1 MFLKSNKR
9 KARVLAA
16 LVWGTAANA
25 LAAPVFA
32 RVDQPPE
39 NQAAIKDLAKPLKT
53 KLPAI
58 TDKRPPRYIKELEEA
73 QSQKQLGN
81 LPVKAVEVP
90 LPGDLSPGMSLP
102 RINPDGAQSNAPD
115 VTDTGWQD
123 QASVDIKR
131 PTLKAL
137 ISVQENLNPFTLDAQ
152 YIERVNLGDV
162 LNEAIEENLSIESNY
177 AGLKT
182 QQYRYLS
189 AASKFLPDIKS
200 GYNLIGIKGSLPG
213 ALLGGGNGTVS
224 LPSSFQI
231 LNVGFSQN
239 LYQGGQVL
247 FGTLEQRHRYRAAR
261 AQLKGNVN
269 DVLLETSRRYY
280 DLLLNEALLEIR
292 TRAVEISEEQVRLN
306 QAQERSGTATG
317 LDVLQ
322 SQAQLASDQQNL
334 VDQQST
340 RRQSSLQLASFINSS
355 LSQDLVSA
363 EDELKKKRLVPRLTP
378 ITHLLKTAIDNRPEL
393 KQYEELRIATRRAIV
408 TAAAPLQPRSAL
420 AGTIYGIGAGGSDL
434 TPLYNLSFTVNWNLG
449 KLGTTDL
456 ANIQA
461 AKWEARQAAIRAKQ
475 AFTDVFQQVR
485 TAFDQSLAADKRIE
499 HASAQIVAAE
509 EELRIATKRMQAGIG
524 LNIDVLNAQRD
535 RTQACINK
543 ARALVDF
550 NVAQAQLLHDVG
562 LISVGGLTTGV
573 KF

>member
-1 MFLKSNKR
+1 MFLKSNR
-9 KARVLAA
+9 RQVRVLTA
-16 LVWGTAANA
+16 LLWSAWANNLVTPA
-25 LAAPVFA
+25 FA
-32 RVDQPPE
+32 QTVSPPE
-39 NQAAIKDLAKPLKT
+39 NQAAIKDIAKPLKT

-58 TDKRPPRYIKELEEA
+58 TDKRPPRYIQELQEA

-90 LPGDLSPGMSLP
+90 QPGELSAGMSLP
-102 RINPDGAQSNAPD
+102 RINPEGTALSAPD
-115 VTDTGWQD
+115 VTDPNWQD

-152 YIERVNLGDV
+152 YIERVDLGDV
-162 LNEAIEENLSIESNY
+162 LNEAIQENLNIESNF

-189 AASKFLPDIKS
+189 AASKFLPDLKA

-213 ALLGGGNGTVS
+213 ALLGGGNGSVS

-247 FGTLEQRHRYRAAR
+247 FSTLEQRHRFRAAR

-306 QAQERSGTATG
+306 QAQEKSGTATG

-322 SQAQLASDQQNL
+322 SQAQLASDQQSL

-378 ITHLLKTAIDNRPEL
+378 ITQLLKVAVDNRPEL

-550 NVAQAQLLHDVG
+550 NVAQAQLLHDIG